1 MKEVLGMDRQRS
13 FSFKPRRLLVFSL
26 TICSS
31 IIFIVLFSI
40 WVIKLTPSV
49 FQQTHFQFNVSS
61 LLTAQSLTGF
71 NRSSSVLSGVKG
83 SILIHTQFS
92 KHENDSGFSGIS
104 VIGGLE
110 RENSE
115 PEVVEEDEENED
127 TSVVSGVQGPILI
140 DTQLS
145 KSENGSG
152 FSGIS
157 VIGGLERKNSE
168 PNVVEEKVEENE
180 DSESFTENSQ
190 PPMVEKEVSSDK
202 NVTETSSKKVEIIV
216 KEKNQESVLGKT
228 LISSTRDC
236 DVRRGKWVFDES
248 YPLYTNSSCP
258 FIDEGFNCESN
269 GRPDKGYMKWRW
281 QPQGCDIPRFNATK
295 MLELI
300 RGKRLVFVGDSLN
313 RNQWESMLCM
323 LMGAIRDPT
332 KVYETHGRRITK
344 EKGNYSFRFVDYRCT
359 VEYYVTHFLVHE
371 GKGRVGQ
378 KRVQTL
384 RIDSIDRSSSR
395 WKGADI
401 LVFNTAHWWSHHKTK
416 AGINYYQEGGQV
428 YPRLDVSTAFRKAL
442 TTWASWVDKHI
453 NPRKTQVFF
462 RSSAPSHF
470 SGGQWNS
477 GGHCKEAT
485 SPLTDNS
492 STFVSEKNLLV
503 EEVIKQMKTPVT
515 VLNITGLSQ
524 YRIDAHPSIYGRRR
538 SGKQYSSNSQDCS
551 HWCLPGVPDS
561 WNEILFAYLY
571 QSKHGLTG
579 F

>member
-13 FSFKPRRLLVFSL
+13 FSFKPKRLLVFSL

-31 IIFIVLFSI
+31 IIFMVLFSI
-40 WVIKLTPSV
+40 WVIQLTPSV
-49 FQQTHFQFNVSS
+49 FQQTHLQFNASS

-71 NRSSSVLSGVKG
+71 NRSSSVVSGVQG

-92 KHENDSGFSGIS
+92 KHENDSDWSGIS

-110 RENSE
+110 EENNES
-115 PEVVEEDEENED
+115 EVVEDGEENED
-127 TSVVSGVQGPILI
+127 TSVVSGVEDPLLI

-145 KSENGSG
+145 KPVNVSG

-157 VIGGLERKNSE
+157 VIGVLEKESSE
-168 PNVVEEKVEENE
+168 SKVVEKE
-180 DSESFTENSQ
+180 DEDKESLTENS
-190 PPMVEKEVSSDK
+190 PPPIVRSEVSRDE

-216 KEKNQESVLGKT
+216 EEKKSKETVLRKA
-228 LISSTRDC
+228 LISSARDC

-248 YPLYTNSSCP
+248 YPLYTNTSCP

-323 LMGAIRDPT
+323 LMGAIKDPT
-332 KVYETHGRRITK
+332 KVYETHKRRITK
-344 EKGNYSFRFVDYRCT
+344 GKGNYSFRFVDYRCT

-378 KRVQTL
+378 KRLQTL
-384 RIDSIDRSSSR
+384 SIDSIDRSSSR

-401 LVFNTAHWWSHHKTK
+401 LVFNTAHWWSHYKTK

-442 TTWASWVDKHI
+442 TTWASWVDTHI
-453 NPRKTQVFF
+453 NPRKTRVFF

-477 GGHCKEAT
+477 GGHCNKAT
-485 SPLTDNS
+485 KPLTEIS
-492 STFVSEKNLLV
+492 STFVSDKNVVV

-524 YRIDAHPSIYGRRR
+524 YRIDGHPSVYGTRR
-538 SGKQYSSNSQDCS
+538 SNSQDCS